1 MIDVGKMIAKVRKDR
16 GYSQQQLADKLNLS
30 KQAVSNYE
38 TGKREPD
45 YVTLEAIA
53 DALNVPMTMLISP
66 EDQER
71 ALNEIYAT
79 YETGKKLQTI
89 GDQLT
94 APSRSPEWRVLS
106 AGLGELEKQN
116 KAAFQ
121 ATYNYLTAMYPDI
134 FTERTDDDD
143 PRP

>member
-1 MIDVGKMIAKVRKDR
+1 MIDVGRMITQIRKDR
-16 GYSQQQLADKLNLS
+16 GYTQQQLAFKLNIT

-53 DALNVPMTMLISP
+53 DALNVPVTMLISP
-66 EDQER
+66 EDQEK
-71 ALNEIYAT
+71 ALNDIYAT
-79 YETGKKLQTI
+79 YESGKKLQSL
-89 GDQLT
+89 GQQLT
-94 APSRSPEWRVLS
+94 APSRSREWRVMS
-106 AGLGELEKQN
+106 EGLGILENEN

-143 PRP
+143 PKP

>member
-53 DALNVPMTMLISP
+53 DALNVPMTMLIS
-66 EDQER
+66 QEEQEQ
-71 ALNEIYAT
+71 ALNAIYAT
-79 YETGKKLQTI
+79 YSSEKKQI
-89 GDQLT
+89 M
-94 APSRSPEWRVLS
+94 PPRSQEWRVLS
-106 AGLGELEKQN
+106 EGLGTLEKQN

-121 ATYNYLTAMYPDI
+121 ATYNYLTAMYPEI
-134 FTERTDDDD
+134 FNERIDDDD
-143 PRP
+143 HES

>member
-16 GYSQQQLADKLNLS
+16 GYSQLQLADKLNLS

-66 EDQER
+66 EEQER
-71 ALNEIYAT
+71 ALKEIYASYDVEQPST
-79 YETGKKLQTI
+79 
-89 GDQLT
+89 
-94 APSRSPEWRVLS
+94 PSRSPEWRVLS
-106 AGLGELEKQN
+106 DGLGNLEKKN

-143 PRP
+143 PES

>member
-1 MIDVGKMIAKVRKDR
+1 MIDVGKMIAKIRRDR
-16 GYSQQQLADKLNLS
+16 GYSQQWLADKLNLS

-53 DALNVPMTMLISP
+53 DALNVPVTMLISP
-66 EDQER
+66 EDQEK
-71 ALNEIYAT
+71 ALSEIYST
-79 YETGKKLQTI
+79 YGQTKLDAI
-89 GDQLT
+89 GDHLT

-134 FTERTDDDD
+134 FTERKDDDDD
-143 PRP
+143 PKP